1 MRARDCFMDDSRSKR
16 YDIIGFSLS
25 IFLHV
30 TVALILF
37 LDFSFIQKPKRH
49 QESIQIELIEIDRI
63 ITAPIQE
70 EKRALPNE
78 SKNLDTTGIV
88 SEPKKISEKDF
99 EANTK
104 HPIEKIDFELI
115 KRKILANLI
124 FPPIAQ
130 QNAWFGTVQLA
141 ITINEMGQLVSSKIN
156 QTSGKKI
163 FDDVVLMAVEKLKF
177 DVLPKPSVT
186 STLLFDIEFTR

>member
-1 MRARDCFMDDSRSKR
+1 MDDSRSKR